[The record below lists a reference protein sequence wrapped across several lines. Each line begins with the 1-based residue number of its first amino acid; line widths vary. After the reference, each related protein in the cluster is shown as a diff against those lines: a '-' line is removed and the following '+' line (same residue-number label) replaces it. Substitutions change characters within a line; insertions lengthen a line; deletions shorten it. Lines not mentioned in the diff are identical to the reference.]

1 MKSARLHL
9 AYFAIGQ
16 LPQTRGFA
24 LKRVLLRWAGL
35 AVGDGARICS
45 SARFYSSGPIVIGAR
60 VWVGH
65 DVGVYGGDAEIRIGD
80 DVDLAPRVI
89 LAGGSHEQGAV
100 GGRAAGRG
108 TSAPILIGD
117 RAWVGAGAIVLGGV
131 TIGEEAIVA
140 AGAVVTKDVPGRTT
154 VAGVPA
160 RTLKALRDEA
170 GR

>member
-9 AYFAIGQ
+9 AYFAIGL

-80 DVDLAPRVI
+80 DVDGRRASP
-89 LAGGSHEQGAV
+89 GQGHV
-100 GGRAAGRG
+100 SESFIRRWR
-108 TSAPILIGD
+108 D
-117 RAWVGAGAIVLGGV
+117 RC
-131 TIGEEAIVA
+131 
-140 AGAVVTKDVPGRTT
+140 R
-154 VAGVPA
+154 
-160 RTLKALRDEA
+160 
-170 GR
+170 